1 MDGITAEICEQKNK
15 EGMCLIFS
23 GGSADFVE
31 DKDRKC
37 GDDDESNRLL
47 E

>member
-15 EGMCLIFS
+15 EGMCLVFS
-23 GGSADFVE
+23 NGSADFVE
-31 DKDRKC
+31 DIDRKC
-37 GDDDESNRLL
+37 SDDDESNRLL